1 MDTNNITTISDIIPN
16 AITSTITSIT
26 DIKNLINKS
35 SKSSSTIRNATI
47 KPGELNAKAKN
58 LIDVIAYNLENF

>member
-26 DIKNLINKS
+26 DIKN
-35 SKSSSTIRNATI
+35 
-47 KPGELNAKAKN
+47 
-58 LIDVIAYNLENF
+58 AYYINLENRKDR